1 MAFAMAWR
9 VGAAIALLGLGG
21 CMPDRVEQESAQ
33 PVQTAGPRFVSP
45 LVSPEALQERIANG
59 EDVLI
64 VDVRSRAAFDQEH
77 IPGAVSRPKLELI
90 EGLPRLPLDR
100 PVALYCTCPD
110 DHSSVVGAHQLHQA
124 YGHRNLLVLHGGMDA
139 WKEAGYKTVVKPGG
153 RSAAR

>member
-1 MAFAMAWR
+1 MAITTAWR
-9 VGAAIALLGLGG
+9 VGAAIALMGLGG
-21 CMPDRVEQESAQ
+21 CMPDRVEQEAAQ

-64 VDVRSRAAFDQEH
+64 VDVRTRDAFDQEH

-90 EGLPRLPLDR
+90 SGLPRLPMDR
-100 PVALYCTCPD
+100 PVALYCTCPND
-110 DHSSVVGAHQLHQA
+110 ESSALGAHQLHLA
-124 YGHRNLLVLHGGMDA
+124 YGHKNLLVLHGGMDA